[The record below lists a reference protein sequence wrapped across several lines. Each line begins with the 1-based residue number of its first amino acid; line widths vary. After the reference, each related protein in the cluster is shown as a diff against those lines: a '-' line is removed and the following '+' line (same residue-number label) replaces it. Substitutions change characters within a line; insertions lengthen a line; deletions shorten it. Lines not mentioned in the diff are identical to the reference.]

1 MKRVFDTSL
10 RGRIERCSSG
20 LIFSRLQHAPNA
32 CWQDNAV
39 SWLIRVAAACVPI
52 PRQLVPL
59 SSPHASCK
67 QLSPHGLH
75 TARLAIT
82 ASRASL
88 YTFCILTFC
97 SVYSFIFGFEH
108 SNRRRLRFVW
118 LPFGLRWRWSSVLR
132 STAAPVMGLRRRK
145 WRREE
150 TPWVEQQNRLHLPSN
165 ANTCIKKQCVA
176 VKTPTLVLYWNPYD
190 SCICKL
196 HFR

>member
-1 MKRVFDTSL
+1 MKRVYDTGLWS
-10 RGRIERCSSG
+10 RIERCSSG
-20 LIFSRLQHAPNA
+20 PIFSRLQHAPNA

-39 SWLIRVAAACVPI
+39 SWLIRLAAACVPI

-118 LPFGLRWRWSSVLR
+118 LPFGLRWLWSSVLR
-132 STAAPVMGLRRRK
+132 TAYCCSGYGTTKEKVETRRDPMSGATK
-145 WRREE
+145 
-150 TPWVEQQNRLHLPSN
+150 PSS
-165 ANTCIKKQCVA
+165 
-176 VKTPTLVLYWNPYD
+176 PPLE
-190 SCICKL
+190 CKYMY
-196 HFR
+196 